1 MPTHRRRQVK
11 GNAMSYVFTHATLLD
26 GTRDMQP
33 QENMTI
39 AVDDNGRISAVGPAA
54 STVGP
59 AGAQEVDLKGAY
71 LMPGLVN
78 LHVHLCGN
86 GKPTSAGAAGDLIE
100 KVVANPIGRWYL
112 HRTLRKHA
120 QQQLASGVT
129 TVRSVGDPGFADVWV
144 RDAINAGKYQGP
156 RLVTSGVGVTVPGG
170 HGAGLFAHIAET
182 PEQAREIVRDC
193 FAHKCDLVKLFITG
207 GVFDAEKEGEPG
219 VLRMSPEIAAAAV
232 DEAHKLGMHTAA
244 HIESTEG
251 VRVGLEAGVDTI
263 EHGGVLDDELLAL
276 FRENGVGRK
285 GSLTCTVSPALP
297 FIKLPPEMTHSTEV
311 QVVNGRIVF
320 DGIVSAAK
328 QALEQGIPV
337 GLGTDSACPYVTQ
350 YDMWRELV
358 YFERIVG
365 ASRQLAL
372 HAATL
377 GNASIIGLGDET
389 GSIEVG
395 KSADMIVLDA
405 NPLDDL
411 EALRNVRRVMV
422 RGKFADGLHVKHL
435 PELDREL
442 DKFLPR

>member
-1 MPTHRRRQVK
+1 M
-11 GNAMSYVFTHATLLD
+11 
-26 GTRDMQP
+26 
-33 QENMTI
+33 
-39 AVDDNGRISAVGPAA
+39 
-54 STVGP
+54 
-59 AGAQEVDLKGAY
+59 
-71 LMPGLVN
+71 
-78 LHVHLCGN
+78 
-86 GKPTSAGAAGDLIE
+86 
-100 KVVANPIGRWYL
+100 
-112 HRTLRKHA
+112 
-120 QQQLASGVT
+120 
-129 TVRSVGDPGFADVWV
+129 
-144 RDAINAGKYQGP
+144 
-156 RLVTSGVGVTVPGG
+156 
-170 HGAGLFAHIAET
+170 
-182 PEQAREIVRDC
+182 RDC

-285 GSLTCTVSPALP
+285 SSLTCTVSPALP
-297 FIKLPPEMTHSTEV
+297 FIKLPPEMTHSTEI

-395 KSADMIVLDA
+395 KSADMIVLDT

-422 RGKFADGLHVKHL
+422 RGKFADGLQVKHL
-435 PELDREL
+435 SELDREL